1 MAVGQHKPA
10 AGRLRISID
19 RGGTFTD
26 VHASVP
32 GRSDIILKLLS
43 VDPGNYQDA
52 PTEGIR
58 RVLEIATGKT
68 LPRGE
73 LLDLTPIESLRMGTT
88 VATNALLERKG
99 ARSALLITRGFK
111 DLLVIG
117 NQSRP
122 NIFDLSVSK
131 PDVLS
136 EKVIEIDERIT
147 LEGYAENQNPEP
159 IEESED
165 VVRGITGEHVRI
177 ITKPNMEAVNAQL
190 LQLKEEGYRSI
201 SVVLLHSYTYP
212 HHENLIGNAAV
223 KMGFS
228 VALSSALQP
237 MIKVVPRGMSATA
250 DAYLTPVIK
259 NYIDSISSNFQGGLA
274 SKTTRVEFMQ
284 SDGGLVDFRKF
295 SGLKAILSGP
305 AGGVVGYAQTSYDA
319 AEKVPVIGFDMGGT
333 STDVSRYSGT
343 YDHVFETTT
352 AGVSIQSPQLDINT
366 VAAGG
371 GSMLFWKNGLFVVGP
386 ESASAH
392 PGPACYRK
400 GGPLT
405 VTDANLFLGRLL
417 PEYFPKIFGPNENE
431 PLDVAITGE
440 KFAELTSVINEEQKS
455 KGRIEF
461 TPEEVALGFLNVADE
476 SMSRPIRALTEARG
490 HNTAVHNLA
499 CFGGAGGQHACS
511 VAAVLGISRIIIHKY
526 SSILSA
532 YGMALADVVNEV
544 QQPAADVFND
554 TTQDMFQS
562 KLEALVQ
569 QSTADLESQGF
580 SGKDIHHELY
590 LNMRHAG
597 TSTSFMILK
606 GEDWNFASEFEKR
619 HLIEF
624 GFLTKDK
631 AILVDDI
638 RVRSTGSSSNGK
650 EKSPYMQMKEVV
662 PKQVS
667 AQKSQGI
674 SKVYFAS
681 SKGSVD
687 TPIYKLEDLEV
698 GSQIKGPAMIID
710 KTQTIVL
717 VPEAVANIL
726 ERCVLI
732 DLKEKPNVDVTF
744 ESKDTSINP
753 IQLSIFGNRF
763 MSIAEQMGRTL
774 QKTSVSTN
782 IKERL
787 DFSCALFSPDGGL
800 VANAPHVPVHLGS
813 MQFAVRYQH
822 KYWAGKLVEGDV
834 LVSNHPTCGGTHLP
848 DITVITPVFENGEIV
863 FYVASR
869 GHHADIGGS
878 LPGSMPPTSNQLWQE
893 GAAIEAEKLV
903 SGGHFNEE
911 RMIELLLKEPAKFE
925 GCSGTRCLQDNLS
938 DLRAQVAAN
947 QRGISLINGLI
958 KEYGLKCVHNY
969 MYAIQSTAEIA
980 VRELLKTT
988 SETLGSV
995 LEAVDC
1001 MDDGTPIALKV
1012 TIDAAKGEAIFDFA
1026 GTGSEVFG
1034 NTNAPTAITHSAIIY
1049 CLRALIKSDIP
1060 LNQGCLN
1067 PIDIR
1072 IPAHSLLSPSKTA
1085 GVVGG
1090 NVLTSQ
1096 RITDVILKAFRACA
1110 ASQGCCNNLTF
1121 GTGGKGEDGNHV
1133 DGFGYYETIAGGVGA
1148 GPTWDGQSGLHTHMT
1163 NTRITDPEIFEKR
1176 YPCILREFSLREGSG
1191 GVGLHSGGDGVVRD
1205 IEFLVPVQCSILSER
1220 RSHRPYGLEGG
1231 GPGALGRNDWVR
1243 QGEDGESRVN
1253 LGGKATVKMAKGDRI
1268 VINTP
1273 GGGAWGSATAEK
1285 VKTNGVQKDV
1295 FVAKGSVDR
1304 YKTRQETN

>member
-1 MAVGQHKPA
+1 M
-10 AGRLRISID
+10 
-19 RGGTFTD
+19 
-26 VHASVP
+26 
-32 GRSDIILKLLS
+32 
-43 VDPGNYQDA
+43 
-52 PTEGIR
+52 
-58 RVLEIATGKT
+58 
-68 LPRGE
+68 
-73 LLDLTPIESLRMGTT
+73 
-88 VATNALLERKG
+88 ATNALLERKG

-136 EKVIEIDERIT
+136 EKVVEIDERIT

-177 ITKPNMEAVNAQL
+177 LTKPDMEAVNAQL

-431 PLDVAITGE
+431 PLDVGITGE
-440 KFAELTSVINEEQKS
+440 KFAELTAVINEEQRS

-554 TTQDMFQS
+554 TTQDTFQS

-606 GEDWNFASEFEKR
+606 GEDR
-619 HLIEF
+619 
-624 GFLTKDK
+624 
-631 AILVDDI
+631 
-638 RVRSTGSSSNGK
+638 
-650 EKSPYMQMKEVV
+650 KSVV
-662 PKQVS
+662 
-667 AQKSQGI
+667 
-674 SKVYFAS
+674 
-681 SKGSVD
+681 
-687 TPIYKLEDLEV
+687 
-698 GSQIKGPAMIID
+698 
-710 KTQTIVL
+710 
-717 VPEAVANIL
+717 
-726 ERCVLI
+726 
-732 DLKEKPNVDVTF
+732 
-744 ESKDTSINP
+744 
-753 IQLSIFGNRF
+753 
-763 MSIAEQMGRTL
+763 
-774 QKTSVSTN
+774 
-782 IKERL
+782 
-787 DFSCALFSPDGGL
+787 
-800 VANAPHVPVHLGS
+800 
-813 MQFAVRYQH
+813 
-822 KYWAGKLVEGDV
+822 
-834 LVSNHPTCGGTHLP
+834 
-848 DITVITPVFENGEIV
+848 
-863 FYVASR
+863 
-869 GHHADIGGS
+869 
-878 LPGSMPPTSNQLWQE
+878 
-893 GAAIEAEKLV
+893 
-903 SGGHFNEE
+903 
-911 RMIELLLKEPAKFE
+911 
-925 GCSGTRCLQDNLS
+925 
-938 DLRAQVAAN
+938 
-947 QRGISLINGLI
+947 
-958 KEYGLKCVHNY
+958 
-969 MYAIQSTAEIA
+969 
-980 VRELLKTT
+980 
-988 SETLGSV
+988 
-995 LEAVDC
+995 
-1001 MDDGTPIALKV
+1001 
-1012 TIDAAKGEAIFDFA
+1012 
-1026 GTGSEVFG
+1026 
-1034 NTNAPTAITHSAIIY
+1034 
-1049 CLRALIKSDIP
+1049 
-1060 LNQGCLN
+1060 
-1067 PIDIR
+1067 
-1072 IPAHSLLSPSKTA
+1072 
-1085 GVVGG
+1085 
-1090 NVLTSQ
+1090 
-1096 RITDVILKAFRACA
+1096 
-1110 ASQGCCNNLTF
+1110 
-1121 GTGGKGEDGNHV
+1121 
-1133 DGFGYYETIAGGVGA
+1133 
-1148 GPTWDGQSGLHTHMT
+1148 
-1163 NTRITDPEIFEKR
+1163 
-1176 YPCILREFSLREGSG
+1176 
-1191 GVGLHSGGDGVVRD
+1191 
-1205 IEFLVPVQCSILSER
+1205 
-1220 RSHRPYGLEGG
+1220 
-1231 GPGALGRNDWVR
+1231 
-1243 QGEDGESRVN
+1243 
-1253 LGGKATVKMAKGDRI
+1253 
-1268 VINTP
+1268 
-1273 GGGAWGSATAEK
+1273 
-1285 VKTNGVQKDV
+1285 
-1295 FVAKGSVDR
+1295 
-1304 YKTRQETN
+1304 

>member
-1 MAVGQHKPA
+1 MTVGQHQPA

-58 RVLEIATGKT
+58 RVLEIATGRT

-136 EKVIEIDERIT
+136 EKVVEIDERIT

-177 ITKPNMEAVNAQL
+177 ITKPDMEAVNAQL

-440 KFAELTSVINEEQKS
+440 KFAELTAVINEEQKS
-455 KGRIEF
+455 NGRIEF

-562 KLEALVQ
+562 KLEALVK
-569 QSTADLESQGF
+569 QSTEDLESQGF
-580 SGKDIHHELY
+580 AGKDIHHELY

-606 GEDWNFASEFEKR
+606 GGDWNFASEFEKR

-638 RVRSTGSSSNGK
+638 RVRSTGSSSHGK
-650 EKSPYMQMKEVV
+650 EKSPYMQ
-662 PKQVS
+662 VS
-667 AQKSQGI
+667 Q
-674 SKVYFAS
+674 
-681 SKGSVD
+681 
-687 TPIYKLEDLEV
+687 
-698 GSQIKGPAMIID
+698 
-710 KTQTIVL
+710 
-717 VPEAVANIL
+717 
-726 ERCVLI
+726 
-732 DLKEKPNVDVTF
+732 
-744 ESKDTSINP
+744 SI
-753 IQLSIFGNRF
+753 
-763 MSIAEQMGRTL
+763 
-774 QKTSVSTN
+774 
-782 IKERL
+782 
-787 DFSCALFSPDGGL
+787 
-800 VANAPHVPVHLGS
+800 
-813 MQFAVRYQH
+813 
-822 KYWAGKLVEGDV
+822 
-834 LVSNHPTCGGTHLP
+834 
-848 DITVITPVFENGEIV
+848 
-863 FYVASR
+863 
-869 GHHADIGGS
+869 
-878 LPGSMPPTSNQLWQE
+878 
-893 GAAIEAEKLV
+893 
-903 SGGHFNEE
+903 
-911 RMIELLLKEPAKFE
+911 
-925 GCSGTRCLQDNLS
+925 
-938 DLRAQVAAN
+938 
-947 QRGISLINGLI
+947 
-958 KEYGLKCVHNY
+958 
-969 MYAIQSTAEIA
+969 
-980 VRELLKTT
+980 
-988 SETLGSV
+988 
-995 LEAVDC
+995 
-1001 MDDGTPIALKV
+1001 
-1012 TIDAAKGEAIFDFA
+1012 
-1026 GTGSEVFG
+1026 
-1034 NTNAPTAITHSAIIY
+1034 
-1049 CLRALIKSDIP
+1049 
-1060 LNQGCLN
+1060 
-1067 PIDIR
+1067 
-1072 IPAHSLLSPSKTA
+1072 PSKT
-1085 GVVGG
+1085 
-1090 NVLTSQ
+1090 N
-1096 RITDVILKAFRACA
+1096 
-1110 ASQGCCNNLTF
+1110 
-1121 GTGGKGEDGNHV
+1121 
-1133 DGFGYYETIAGGVGA
+1133 
-1148 GPTWDGQSGLHTHMT
+1148 
-1163 NTRITDPEIFEKR
+1163 
-1176 YPCILREFSLREGSG
+1176 
-1191 GVGLHSGGDGVVRD
+1191 
-1205 IEFLVPVQCSILSER
+1205 
-1220 RSHRPYGLEGG
+1220 
-1231 GPGALGRNDWVR
+1231 
-1243 QGEDGESRVN
+1243 
-1253 LGGKATVKMAKGDRI
+1253 
-1268 VINTP
+1268 
-1273 GGGAWGSATAEK
+1273 
-1285 VKTNGVQKDV
+1285 
-1295 FVAKGSVDR
+1295 
-1304 YKTRQETN
+1304 

>member
-1 MAVGQHKPA
+1 MAVGEHKLA

-58 RVLEIATGKT
+58 RVLEIATGRT

-136 EKVIEIDERIT
+136 EKVIEIDERVT
-147 LEGYAENQNPEP
+147 LEGYAENQHPEP

-212 HHENLIGNAAV
+212 QHENLIGNAAI

-259 NYIDSISSNFQGGLA
+259 NYIDSISANFQGGLA

-319 AEKVPVIGFDMGGT
+319 EEKVPVIGFDMGGT

-431 PLDVAITGE
+431 PLDVAITGK
-440 KFAELTSVINEEQKS
+440 KFAELTAVINEEQRS

-511 VAAVLGISRIIIHKY
+511 VASVLGISRIIIHKY

-544 QQPAADVFND
+544 QQPAADAFND
-554 TTQDMFQS
+554 TTQDMFKS

-619 HLIEF
+619 HLVEF

-650 EKSPYMQMKEVV
+650 EKSPYMQ
-662 PKQVS
+662 VS
-667 AQKSQGI
+667 
-674 SKVYFAS
+674 
-681 SKGSVD
+681 
-687 TPIYKLEDLEV
+687 
-698 GSQIKGPAMIID
+698 
-710 KTQTIVL
+710 
-717 VPEAVANIL
+717 
-726 ERCVLI
+726 
-732 DLKEKPNVDVTF
+732 
-744 ESKDTSINP
+744 TSI
-753 IQLSIFGNRF
+753 
-763 MSIAEQMGRTL
+763 
-774 QKTSVSTN
+774 SVF
-782 IKERL
+782 K
-787 DFSCALFSPDGGL
+787 
-800 VANAPHVPVHLGS
+800 
-813 MQFAVRYQH
+813 
-822 KYWAGKLVEGDV
+822 K
-834 LVSNHPTCGGTHLP
+834 
-848 DITVITPVFENGEIV
+848 
-863 FYVASR
+863 
-869 GHHADIGGS
+869 
-878 LPGSMPPTSNQLWQE
+878 
-893 GAAIEAEKLV
+893 
-903 SGGHFNEE
+903 
-911 RMIELLLKEPAKFE
+911 
-925 GCSGTRCLQDNLS
+925 
-938 DLRAQVAAN
+938 
-947 QRGISLINGLI
+947 
-958 KEYGLKCVHNY
+958 
-969 MYAIQSTAEIA
+969 
-980 VRELLKTT
+980 
-988 SETLGSV
+988 
-995 LEAVDC
+995 
-1001 MDDGTPIALKV
+1001 
-1012 TIDAAKGEAIFDFA
+1012 
-1026 GTGSEVFG
+1026 
-1034 NTNAPTAITHSAIIY
+1034 
-1049 CLRALIKSDIP
+1049 
-1060 LNQGCLN
+1060 
-1067 PIDIR
+1067 
-1072 IPAHSLLSPSKTA
+1072 
-1085 GVVGG
+1085 
-1090 NVLTSQ
+1090 
-1096 RITDVILKAFRACA
+1096 
-1110 ASQGCCNNLTF
+1110 
-1121 GTGGKGEDGNHV
+1121 
-1133 DGFGYYETIAGGVGA
+1133 
-1148 GPTWDGQSGLHTHMT
+1148 
-1163 NTRITDPEIFEKR
+1163 
-1176 YPCILREFSLREGSG
+1176 
-1191 GVGLHSGGDGVVRD
+1191 
-1205 IEFLVPVQCSILSER
+1205 
-1220 RSHRPYGLEGG
+1220 
-1231 GPGALGRNDWVR
+1231 
-1243 QGEDGESRVN
+1243 
-1253 LGGKATVKMAKGDRI
+1253 
-1268 VINTP
+1268 
-1273 GGGAWGSATAEK
+1273 
-1285 VKTNGVQKDV
+1285 
-1295 FVAKGSVDR
+1295 
-1304 YKTRQETN
+1304 

>member
-32 GRSDIILKLLS
+32 GRNDIILKLLS

-58 RVLEIATGKT
+58 RVLEIATGRT

-136 EKVIEIDERIT
+136 EKVVEIDERVT

-212 HHENLIGNAAV
+212 HHENMIGNAAI

-228 VALSSALQP
+228 VAVSSALQP

-431 PLDVAITGE
+431 PLDVGITGE
-440 KFAELTSVINEEQKS
+440 KFAELTAVINEEQRS

-554 TTQDMFQS
+554 TTQDMFKS

-619 HLIEF
+619 HQIEF

-650 EKSPYMQMKEVV
+650 EKSPYMQ
-662 PKQVS
+662 VS
-667 AQKSQGI
+667 A
-674 SKVYFAS
+674 
-681 SKGSVD
+681 
-687 TPIYKLEDLEV
+687 
-698 GSQIKGPAMIID
+698 
-710 KTQTIVL
+710 
-717 VPEAVANIL
+717 
-726 ERCVLI
+726 
-732 DLKEKPNVDVTF
+732 
-744 ESKDTSINP
+744 
-753 IQLSIFGNRF
+753 
-763 MSIAEQMGRTL
+763 
-774 QKTSVSTN
+774 
-782 IKERL
+782 
-787 DFSCALFSPDGGL
+787 
-800 VANAPHVPVHLGS
+800 
-813 MQFAVRYQH
+813 
-822 KYWAGKLVEGDV
+822 KY
-834 LVSNHPTCGGTHLP
+834 P
-848 DITVITPVFENGEIV
+848 
-863 FYVASR
+863 
-869 GHHADIGGS
+869 
-878 LPGSMPPTSNQLWQE
+878 
-893 GAAIEAEKLV
+893 
-903 SGGHFNEE
+903 
-911 RMIELLLKEPAKFE
+911 
-925 GCSGTRCLQDNLS
+925 
-938 DLRAQVAAN
+938 LR
-947 QRGISLINGLI
+947 
-958 KEYGLKCVHNY
+958 
-969 MYAIQSTAEIA
+969 
-980 VRELLKTT
+980 
-988 SETLGSV
+988 
-995 LEAVDC
+995 
-1001 MDDGTPIALKV
+1001 
-1012 TIDAAKGEAIFDFA
+1012 
-1026 GTGSEVFG
+1026 
-1034 NTNAPTAITHSAIIY
+1034 
-1049 CLRALIKSDIP
+1049 
-1060 LNQGCLN
+1060 
-1067 PIDIR
+1067 
-1072 IPAHSLLSPSKTA
+1072 
-1085 GVVGG
+1085 
-1090 NVLTSQ
+1090 
-1096 RITDVILKAFRACA
+1096 
-1110 ASQGCCNNLTF
+1110 NN
-1121 GTGGKGEDGNHV
+1121 
-1133 DGFGYYETIAGGVGA
+1133 
-1148 GPTWDGQSGLHTHMT
+1148 
-1163 NTRITDPEIFEKR
+1163 
-1176 YPCILREFSLREGSG
+1176 
-1191 GVGLHSGGDGVVRD
+1191 
-1205 IEFLVPVQCSILSER
+1205 
-1220 RSHRPYGLEGG
+1220 
-1231 GPGALGRNDWVR
+1231 
-1243 QGEDGESRVN
+1243 
-1253 LGGKATVKMAKGDRI
+1253 
-1268 VINTP
+1268 
-1273 GGGAWGSATAEK
+1273 
-1285 VKTNGVQKDV
+1285 
-1295 FVAKGSVDR
+1295 
-1304 YKTRQETN
+1304 

>member
-32 GRSDIILKLLS
+32 GRNDIILKLLS

-58 RVLEIATGKT
+58 RVLEIATGRT

-136 EKVIEIDERIT
+136 EKVVEIDERVT

-177 ITKPNMEAVNAQL
+177 ITKPNMEVVNAQL

-212 HHENLIGNAAV
+212 HHENMIGNAAI

-228 VALSSALQP
+228 VAVSSALQP

-333 STDVSRYSGT
+333 STDVSRYAGT

-431 PLDVAITGE
+431 PLDVGITGE
-440 KFAELTSVINEEQKS
+440 KFAELTAVINEEQRS

-461 TPEEVALGFLNVADE
+461 SPEEVALGFLNVADE

-554 TTQDMFQS
+554 TTQDMFKS

-580 SGKDIHHELY
+580 TAKDIHHELY

-619 HLIEF
+619 HQIEF

-662 PKQVS
+662 PKKGS

-674 SKVYFAS
+674 SKVYFGS
-681 SKGSVD
+681 TKGSVD

-710 KTQTIVL
+710 QTQTIVL

-732 DLKEKPNVDVTF
+732 DLKEKATVDVNF
-744 ESKDTSINP
+744 ASMDTGINP

-869 GHHADIGGS
+869 GHHADIGGC

-903 SGGHFNEE
+903 SGGRFNEE
-911 RMIELLLKEPAKFE
+911 RMIELLLKEPAKYE

-958 KEYGLKCVHNY
+958 NEYGLKCVHNY

-988 SETLGSV
+988 SENLGSV

-1012 TIDAAKGEAIFDFA
+1012 TIDAAKGEAIFDFS

-1072 IPAHSLLSPSKTA
+1072 IPEHSLLSPSKTA

-1121 GTGGKGEDGNHV
+1121 GTGGKGADGKHV

-1191 GVGLHSGGDGVVRD
+1191 GVGLHPGGNGVVRD

-1231 GPGALGRNDWVR
+1231 GRGALGRNDWVR

-1253 LGGKATVKMAKGDRI
+1253 LGGKATVKMSKGDRI

-1273 GGGAWGSATAEK
+1273 GGGAWGSETAEK
-1285 VKTNGVQKDV
+1285 VKTNGVQKEV

-1304 YKTRQETN
+1304 YKMRQETS

>member
-32 GRSDIILKLLS
+32 GRGDIILKLLS

-58 RVLEIATGKT
+58 RVLEIATGRT

-136 EKVIEIDERIT
+136 EKVVEIDERVT

-177 ITKPNMEAVNAQL
+177 ITKPDMDAVNAQL

-212 HHENLIGNAAV
+212 HHENMIGNAAI

-228 VALSSALQP
+228 VAVSSALQP

-319 AEKVPVIGFDMGGT
+319 SEKVPVIGFDMGGT

-431 PLDVAITGE
+431 PLDVGITGE
-440 KFAELTSVINEEQKS
+440 KFAELTAVINEEQRL

-554 TTQDMFQS
+554 TTQDMFKS

-619 HLIEF
+619 HQIEF

-650 EKSPYMQMKEVV
+650 EKSPYMQ
-662 PKQVS
+662 VS
-667 AQKSQGI
+667 AEH
-674 SKVYFAS
+674 
-681 SKGSVD
+681 
-687 TPIYKLEDLEV
+687 PLE
-698 GSQIKGPAMIID
+698 K
-710 KTQTIVL
+710 
-717 VPEAVANIL
+717 
-726 ERCVLI
+726 
-732 DLKEKPNVDVTF
+732 
-744 ESKDTSINP
+744 
-753 IQLSIFGNRF
+753 
-763 MSIAEQMGRTL
+763 
-774 QKTSVSTN
+774 
-782 IKERL
+782 
-787 DFSCALFSPDGGL
+787 
-800 VANAPHVPVHLGS
+800 
-813 MQFAVRYQH
+813 
-822 KYWAGKLVEGDV
+822 
-834 LVSNHPTCGGTHLP
+834 
-848 DITVITPVFENGEIV
+848 
-863 FYVASR
+863 
-869 GHHADIGGS
+869 
-878 LPGSMPPTSNQLWQE
+878 
-893 GAAIEAEKLV
+893 
-903 SGGHFNEE
+903 
-911 RMIELLLKEPAKFE
+911 
-925 GCSGTRCLQDNLS
+925 
-938 DLRAQVAAN
+938 
-947 QRGISLINGLI
+947 
-958 KEYGLKCVHNY
+958 
-969 MYAIQSTAEIA
+969 
-980 VRELLKTT
+980 
-988 SETLGSV
+988 
-995 LEAVDC
+995 
-1001 MDDGTPIALKV
+1001 
-1012 TIDAAKGEAIFDFA
+1012 
-1026 GTGSEVFG
+1026 
-1034 NTNAPTAITHSAIIY
+1034 
-1049 CLRALIKSDIP
+1049 
-1060 LNQGCLN
+1060 
-1067 PIDIR
+1067 
-1072 IPAHSLLSPSKTA
+1072 
-1085 GVVGG
+1085 
-1090 NVLTSQ
+1090 
-1096 RITDVILKAFRACA
+1096 
-1110 ASQGCCNNLTF
+1110 
-1121 GTGGKGEDGNHV
+1121 
-1133 DGFGYYETIAGGVGA
+1133 
-1148 GPTWDGQSGLHTHMT
+1148 
-1163 NTRITDPEIFEKR
+1163 
-1176 YPCILREFSLREGSG
+1176 
-1191 GVGLHSGGDGVVRD
+1191 
-1205 IEFLVPVQCSILSER
+1205 
-1220 RSHRPYGLEGG
+1220 
-1231 GPGALGRNDWVR
+1231 
-1243 QGEDGESRVN
+1243 
-1253 LGGKATVKMAKGDRI
+1253 
-1268 VINTP
+1268 
-1273 GGGAWGSATAEK
+1273 
-1285 VKTNGVQKDV
+1285 
-1295 FVAKGSVDR
+1295 
-1304 YKTRQETN
+1304 